1 MTGYRVALGAA
12 GLLLPALAGCA
23 TPMTLVVAT
32 PSTLVVLLPDPDTGE
47 IGAATVTAEGTTVGL
62 AESGMGTRVRAGSE
76 PTVPVE
82 IPTNEVDRIF
92 GAALEARTLPPLSY
106 LLYFDTGS
114 EELTPESLRLVPEIL
129 EQIRGRPL
137 ADVTAI
143 GHTDGVGTA
152 ESNADLGMR
161 RAVLVRDLL
170 VANGLNPTL
179 VEVASHGEGDLL
191 VPTADGEPEARNR
204 RVEVTIR

>member
-1 MTGYRVALGAA
+1 MTRFRVALGAA
-12 GLLLPALAGCA
+12 VLLLPALAGCA
-23 TPMTLVVAT
+23 TP
-32 PSTLVVLLPDPDTGE
+32 STLVVLLPHPDTGE
-47 IGAATVTAEGTTVGL
+47 IGAATVTAAGTTVDL
-62 AESGMGTRVRAGSE
+62 AESGVGTRVRDESE
-76 PTVPVE
+76 PTEPSE
-82 IPTNEVDRIF
+82 ISTNEVDRIF

-137 ADVTAI
+137 ADATVI
-143 GHTDGVGTA
+143 GHTDRLGTT
-152 ESNADLGMR
+152 ESNANLGMQ

-170 VANGLNPTL
+170 VANGMNPTL

-191 VPTADGEPEARNR
+191 VPTADGEAEARNR